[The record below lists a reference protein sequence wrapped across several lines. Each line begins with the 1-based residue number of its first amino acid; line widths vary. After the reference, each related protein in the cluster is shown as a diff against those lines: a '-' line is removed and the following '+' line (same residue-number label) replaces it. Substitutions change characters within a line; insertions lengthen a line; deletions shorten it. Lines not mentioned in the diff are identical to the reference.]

1 MEALGTMAGGVAHD
15 LNNVLGVLVGYSE
28 LMMMKIPENEPLWK
42 YAANIHQSGE
52 RGAAIIQDLLTLTRR
67 GVMVA
72 DVANLG
78 LLIATYLKTPEFAR
92 LRLDHPQVDF
102 RTELDPALMNIKGSP
117 THLTKTV
124 MNLVSNAAE
133 SISGPGKVFI
143 KTENRYLDAPV
154 RGYDEVREGE
164 YVVLTVS
171 DTGQGISSSDLEKI
185 FEPFYTKKVMGKSG
199 TGLGLAVVWGTVKD
213 HEGYIDVQ
221 SEEGAGSVFT
231 LYFPATREG
240 LSAEKPHASMDQ
252 YMGAGETILVVDDI
266 EGQRELAVSM
276 LTRLNY
282 KVSAVA
288 SGEEAVAY
296 LQSRQADLLLLDMIM
311 DPGIDGL
318 ETYSRILEIH
328 PRQKAVIISGY
339 TETDQVRKVQ
349 ALGAGGF
356 IRKPYVLE
364 NIGMTIRNELS
375 RRR

>member
-1 MEALGTMAGGVAHD
+1 
-15 LNNVLGVLVGYSE
+15 
-28 LMMMKIPENEPLWK
+28 
-42 YAANIHQSGE
+42 
-52 RGAAIIQDLLTLTRR
+52 
-67 GVMVA
+67 
-72 DVANLG
+72 
-78 LLIATYLKTPEFAR
+78 
-92 LRLDHPQVDF
+92 
-102 RTELDPALMNIKGSP
+102 
-117 THLTKTV
+117 
-124 MNLVSNAAE
+124 
-133 SISGPGKVFI
+133 
-143 KTENRYLDAPV
+143 
-154 RGYDEVREGE
+154 
-164 YVVLTVS
+164 
-171 DTGQGISSSDLEKI
+171 
-185 FEPFYTKKVMGKSG
+185 
-199 TGLGLAVVWGTVKD
+199 
-213 HEGYIDVQ
+213 
-221 SEEGAGSVFT
+221 
-231 LYFPATREG
+231 
-240 LSAEKPHASMDQ
+240 
-252 YMGAGETILVVDDI
+252 
-266 EGQRELAVSM
+266 M